1 MTRDWIYLIQFLV
14 KFISSKFTRWKM
26 LEQRKDGRETIL
38 LTTNVSSS
46 DKNWKDWN
54 NRQDGRELYGSYN
67 WISFIFFI
75 ICRRRDLICTFF
87 IPLRIPLAGI
97 RGFPVSN
104 FSLVERCMGGATTGE
119 RVTNVEI
126 QQRIF
131 IPREKLKLR

>member
-104 FSLVERCMGGATTGE
+104 FSLVERCMGRCHNG
-119 RVTNVEI
+119 
-126 QQRIF
+126 
-131 IPREKLKLR
+131 REKE